1 MFFYTQAKAPRR
13 GVFTLIAVFI
23 LPVAMAHAQ
32 AAAPFAPPSADDV
45 VLYRDATLIE
55 DGASRANMDVLVAGE
70 RIRAVYADSAATP
83 EPALAAHARIVDL
96 HGLYLMPGLVDS
108 HVHMA
113 TPPNQRQAAAM
124 LRRDLYGGVTTVRD
138 MADDLR
144 AVGELTR
151 ESRIGEIAAP
161 DIFYAALMAGPDFFS
176 DPRTAQTSAGGVLGH
191 VPWMQAVS
199 PDTDL
204 PIAVAMAHGTYATAI
219 KLYADL
225 TPDMARRIT
234 AEAHRQGMLVW
245 AHATLFP
252 AAPSDVVGAGVD
264 AISHACLL
272 TREGPTPA
280 PTWANAHS
288 RADLRPFQS
297 GHNPALARL
306 FTEMVRRGTV
316 LDATIWVYGPPPPGS
331 NATAPTSCDERTG
344 GIITEQAYRAGV
356 AISAGTDNV
365 SPYTDAWPELFHELD
380 AMHTLAHMPVAAIL
394 RSATLVGA
402 RATGQERDIGG
413 IAPGKLANMIVLER
427 NPLESLAN
435 LQSLRMTIKRGR
447 VFMRRDFAP
456 LVAADITDF

>member
-1 MFFYTQAKAPRR
+1 
-13 GVFTLIAVFI
+13 
-23 LPVAMAHAQ
+23 
-32 AAAPFAPPSADDV
+32 
-45 VLYRDATLIE
+45 
-55 DGASRANMDVLVAGE
+55 
-70 RIRAVYADSAATP
+70 
-83 EPALAAHARIVDL
+83 
-96 HGLYLMPGLVDS
+96 
-108 HVHMA
+108 
-113 TPPNQRQAAAM
+113 
-124 LRRDLYGGVTTVRD
+124 
-138 MADDLR
+138 
-144 AVGELTR
+144 
-151 ESRIGEIAAP
+151 
-161 DIFYAALMAGPDFFS
+161 
-176 DPRTAQTSAGGVLGH
+176 
-191 VPWMQAVS
+191 
-199 PDTDL
+199 
-204 PIAVAMAHGTYATAI
+204 
-219 KLYADL
+219 
-225 TPDMARRIT
+225 
-234 AEAHRQGMLVW
+234 
-245 AHATLFP
+245 
-252 AAPSDVVGAGVD
+252 
-264 AISHACLL
+264 
-272 TREGPTPA
+272 
-280 PTWANAHS
+280 
-288 RADLRPFQS
+288 LRPFQS

-413 IAPGKLANMIVLER
+413 VAPGKLANMIVLER